1 MVVRTPQEVGLLIRE
16 RRREIGLTQAELAE
30 RVGSSR
36 EWIRLAESGKP
47 RLDLALALRALGA
60 LGITLDA
67 REQVAA
73 TPHRSKAPVRKA
85 KPGF

>member
-1 MVVRTPQEVGLLIRE
+1 MVIRTPREVGLLIRE

-30 RVGSSR
+30 RVGASR

-67 REQVAA
+67 GVQVAT
-73 TPHRSKAPVRKA
+73 TPRRSKALARKA